1 MTRLFTFKSHALAA
15 LAATA
20 FLMAS
25 PMGAMAQTQQTGP
38 NFADSLTDLSG
49 ENDGPIEISANSNQ
63 MDRNANT
70 MTFLGNVV
78 VNRGT
83 VVLTTDRRVVHF
95 LESVNDIQRIQAFGN
110 VTVTSDNQQA
120 TSQRAN
126 FDVTTDIII
135 MEGNVLLTQGE
146 NRAAGERLTVNLTEG
161 TTRLDAPQ
169 TAGSDGRVRA
179 IFTPQERPGQERPAE
194 R

>member
-1 MTRLFTFKSHALAA
+1 MTTVSTSQSLGMAVLAA
-15 LAATA
+15 CLLFAASLISPLTA
-20 FLMAS
+20 S
-25 PMGAMAQTQQTGP
+25 AQGGP
-38 NFADSLTDLSG
+38 NFADSLSDLSQD
-49 ENDGPIEISANSNQ
+49 NDGPIEISANSNE

-70 MTFLGNVV
+70 MTFRGNVV
-78 VNRGT
+78 VNRGN
-83 VVLTTDRRVVHF
+83 VVMTTDRLVVHF
-95 LESVNDIQRIQAFGN
+95 LENVNDIQRIQAFGN

-120 TSQRAN
+120 TSERAN
-126 FDVTTDIII
+126 FDVTTEIII

-146 NRAAGERLTVNLTEG
+146 NRAAGSRLTVNLSEG

-179 IFTPQERPGQERPAE
+179 IFTPQERPAE